1 MRYTKTPSFGGRFM
15 SRLTLSLFGAWLFCG
30 ASLLTAAEP
39 KTVEQIAETVHPSI
53 VVLTVS
59 GRDGKGASL
68 GTGFIV
74 SADGLITTNFHV
86 IDVGRAVT
94 VELADGKHF
103 DATEVSA
110 ADRERD
116 LAVIRIDA
124 KGLAAVKLGDSTKMK
139 DGQAIVAVGNPRGLK
154 RSVVT
159 GVLSSRREVEGR
171 PVLQLAMPVEPGN
184 SGGPVLDMEGRVVG
198 VVSSKSLVTPN
209 LGFAVAVE
217 SLKPL
222 LDKPHPVPMSAWLT
236 IGALDPED
244 WQTQDGARWRQRA
257 GRIQVQGAGTG
268 FGGRSL
274 CLWKQDLPAL
284 PYEAGV
290 MVKLDDESGAAGLV
304 FRAEDDK
311 CYGFYPSGGKLRLTR
326 FDGPDVFSWK
336 VLREQASPDY
346 RPGDWNALK
355 VHLEKDHIRC
365 YVNDKLVI
373 ESDDA
378 AWTTGKAGLAK
389 FRETA
394 AEFKQF
400 QVAKELP
407 KSAPSADATAR
418 VLKAVEKL
426 PPRES
431 PPPEL
436 LDKLTSES
444 AASAVLLDRARSLE
458 QQAARM
464 RKLADAVQER
474 AAIKALDRALQGN
487 EDKVDLLKASLLIAR
502 LDNDEVDVEA
512 YRAEVERMARKIKA
526 SLPDGA
532 DETAK
537 REALNKYLFTERG
550 FHGSRG
556 NYYDRANSHMS
567 EVLDDREGLP
577 ITLSV
582 LYMELGRRLGLKMEG
597 VGMPGHFIV
606 RHVPAKGDAVLID
619 VYEGGK
625 VMTKEEAVKK
635 VEEMSG
641 QPFKEDFL
649 AATPKRVIVSR
660 MLHNLLNLA
669 RRDRDFPGGLRYLD
683 AILTA
688 TPDAVEERLMRA
700 GGRWQTGDRDGALGD
715 VDWLLDHQPE
725 GVDLE
730 RVRELRRQI
739 EQADK

>member
-1 MRYTKTPSFGGRFM
+1 M
-15 SRLTLSLFGAWLFCG
+15 SRLISGLLALGFFCC
-30 ASLLTAAEP
+30 ASLLGAAET
-39 KTVEQIAETVHPSI
+39 KTVEQIAEAVHPSI

-68 GTGFIV
+68 GTGFVV
-74 SADGLITTNFHV
+74 SADGLIATNFHV

-94 VELADGKHF
+94 VELADGKHYS
-103 DATEVSA
+103 ATEVHA

-116 LAVIRIDA
+116 LAVIRINA
-124 KGLAAVKLGDSTKMK
+124 KGLIPLKLGDSTKMK
-139 DGQAIVAVGNPRGLK
+139 DGQAVVAIGNPRGFK

-171 PVLQLAMPVEPGN
+171 PMLQLAMPVEPGN
-184 SGGPVLDMEGRVVG
+184 SGGPVLDMEGRVIG

-222 LDKPHPVPMSAWLT
+222 LEKPHPVPMSAWLT
-236 IGALDPED
+236 IGALDPDD
-244 WQTQDGARWRQRA
+244 WQTPDGTRWRQRA
-257 GRIQVQGAGTG
+257 GRIQVEGAGTG

-274 CLWKQDLPAL
+274 CLWKHDPPAL

-290 MVKLDDESGAAGLV
+290 TVKLDDEAGAAGLV
-304 FRAEDDK
+304 FRAEGDK

-336 VLREQASPDY
+336 VLHEEASPAY

-355 VHLEKDHIRC
+355 VHLEKGHIRC

-378 AWTTGKAGLAK
+378 AWTTGQAGLAK
-389 FRETA
+389 FRDTA

-400 QVAKELP
+400 RIAKELP
-407 KSAPSADATAR
+407 ATTPAVDAVAR
-418 VLKAVEKL
+418 VLKAIEKL

-431 PPPEL
+431 PKPEL
-436 LDKLTSES
+436 LDKLTSE
-444 AASAVLLDRARSLE
+444 AAAPAVLLDRARSLE
-458 QQAARM
+458 EQAAQV
-464 RKLADAVQER
+464 RKLADVVQER
-474 AAIKALDRALQGN
+474 TVLKALDRALQGN
-487 EDKVDLLKASLLIAR
+487 EDKIDLLKAALLIAR
-502 LDNDEVDVEA
+502 LDNDEVDVDA
-512 YRAEVERMARKIKA
+512 YRAEVERMAKKIKA

-556 NYYDRANSHMS
+556 DYYDRANSHMS

-619 VYEGGK
+619 VYDGGK

-635 VEEMSG
+635 VEEMTG
-641 QPFKEDFL
+641 QPFKDEFL
-649 AATPKRVIVSR
+649 AATPKRAIVSR

-669 RRDRDFPGGLRYLD
+669 RRDNDVPGGLRYLD

-700 GGRWQTGDRDGALGD
+700 GGRWQSGDRDGALGD
-715 VDWLLDHQPE
+715 IDWLLDHQPE

-730 RVRELRRQI
+730 RVRELRREI
-739 EQADK
+739 EKAEK

>member
-1 MRYTKTPSFGGRFM
+1 ML
-15 SRLTLSLFGAWLFCG
+15 RLTLRSLTLWMFCG
-30 ASLLTAAEP
+30 AGLLSAAEP
-39 KTVEQIAETVHPSI
+39 PAKAKTVEQIAEAVHPSI
-53 VVLTVS
+53 AVLTV
-59 GRDGKGASL
+59 GAREGKGASL
-68 GTGFIV
+68 GTGFVV
-74 SADGLITTNFHV
+74 SADGLIATNFHV
-86 IDVGRAVT
+86 IDVGRAIT
-94 VELADGKHF
+94 VELADGKRY
-103 DATEVSA
+103 DATEVHA

-124 KGLAAVKLGDSTKMK
+124 KGLTALKLGDSTAMK
-139 DGQAIVAVGNPRGLK
+139 DGQAVVAVGNPRGLK

-171 PVLQLAMPVEPGN
+171 PLLQLAMPVEPGN
-184 SGGPVLDMEGRVVG
+184 SGGPVLDMDGRVVG

-236 IGALDPED
+236 IGALDPDD
-244 WQTQDGARWRQRA
+244 WQTQQGARWRQRA
-257 GRIQVQGAGTG
+257 GHIQVEGAGTG

-274 CLWKQDLPAL
+274 CLWRRDPPAL
-284 PYEAGV
+284 PYEAAV
-290 MVKLDDESGAAGLV
+290 TVKLDDEAGAAGLT

-311 CYGFYPSGGKLRLTR
+311 SYGFYPSGGKLRLTR
-326 FDGPDVFSWK
+326 FDGPDVYSWK
-336 VLREQASPDY
+336 VLREEASPDY
-346 RPGDWNALK
+346 RPGDWNVLK

-378 AWTTGKAGLAK
+378 AWTTGKTGLAK
-389 FRETA
+389 FRDTA

-400 QVAKELP
+400 RVAKELP
-407 KSAPSADATAR
+407 ASAPSADAAAR
-418 VLKAVEKL
+418 VLKAIEKL
-426 PPRES
+426 PLRES
-431 PPPEL
+431 PKPEL
-436 LDKLTSES
+436 LDKLAPEG
-444 AASAVLLDRARSLE
+444 AAPAVLLDRARLLE
-458 QQAARM
+458 GQAAQM
-464 RKLADAVQER
+464 RKLAQAVQEQTVLNT
-474 AAIKALDRALQGN
+474 LDRALKGN
-487 EDKVDLLKASLLIAR
+487 EDKIDLLQAALLIAR

-512 YRAEVERMARKIKA
+512 YRAEVDGMARKIKA

-537 REALNKYLFTERG
+537 REALNKYLFTKRG

-556 NYYDRANSHMS
+556 DYYNRANSHMS

-582 LYMELGRRLGLKMEG
+582 LYIELGRRLGLKFEG

-606 RHVPAKGDAVLID
+606 RHVPAKGESPLID

-635 VEEMSG
+635 AEEITG
-641 QPFKEDFL
+641 QPFKDDFL

-669 RRDRDFPGGLRYLD
+669 RKDGDAPGGLRYLD
-683 AILTA
+683 AILIA

-700 GGRWQTGDRDGALGD
+700 GGRWQTGDRDGALRD
-715 VDWLLDHQPE
+715 VDWLLDRQPE

-730 RVRELRRQI
+730 RVRELRRVIMQP
-739 EQADK
+739 DK

>member
-1 MRYTKTPSFGGRFM
+1 MPRLF
-15 SRLTLSLFGAWLFCG
+15 SRSLVALFLLSHGALN
-30 ASLLTAAEP
+30 AAEP
-39 KTVEQIAETVHPSI
+39 KAPAKTVEQIAEAVHPSI
-53 VVLTVS
+53 AVLTVS
-59 GRDGKGASL
+59 ARDGKGASL
-68 GTGFIV
+68 GTGFVV
-74 SADGLITTNFHV
+74 SADGLIATNFHV

-94 VELADGKHF
+94 VELADGKRY
-103 DATEVSA
+103 DAVEVHA
-110 ADRERD
+110 VDRERD
-116 LAVIRIDA
+116 LAVIRIKAD
-124 KGLAAVKLGDSTKMK
+124 GLTPLKLGASAAMK
-139 DGQAIVAVGNPRGLK
+139 DGQAVVAVGNPRGLK
-154 RSVVT
+154 RSVVA
-159 GVLSSRREVEGR
+159 GVLSGRRDVEGR

-184 SGGPVLDMEGRVVG
+184 SGGPVLDMDGLVVG

-222 LDKPHPVPMSAWLT
+222 LEKPHPVPMSAWLT

-244 WQTQDGARWRQRA
+244 WQPQQGARWRQRA
-257 GRIQVQGAGTG
+257 GRIQVEGAGTG

-274 CLWKQDLPAL
+274 CLWNHDPPAA
-284 PYEAGV
+284 PYEAAV
-290 MVKLDDESGAAGLV
+290 TVKLDDEAGAAGLL

-311 CYGFYPSGGKLRLTR
+311 SYGFYPSAGKLRLTR

-336 VLREQASPDY
+336 VLREEDSPDY
-346 RPGDWNALK
+346 RPGEWNVLK

-378 AWTTGKAGLAK
+378 AWATGKIGLAK
-389 FRETA
+389 FRDTK

-400 QVAKELP
+400 RVGKDLP
-407 KSAPSADATAR
+407 VSAPPPEAAAR
-418 VLKAVEKL
+418 ILKAVGDL
-426 PPRES
+426 GPAES
-431 PPPEL
+431 VRPGL
-436 LDKLTSES
+436 IDKLTQET
-444 AASAVLLDRARSLE
+444 AAPAVLLDRARLLE
-458 QQAARM
+458 DEASRM
-464 RKLADAVQER
+464 RKLADSIQEQTVL
-474 AAIKALDRALQGN
+474 KDLSRALQGD
-487 EDKVDLLKASLLIAR
+487 EDKIDLLEAALLIAR
-502 LDNDEVDVEA
+502 LDNDEVDPAA

-526 SLPDGA
+526 SLPEGA

-556 NYYDRANSHMS
+556 DYYNRANSHLS

-606 RHVPAKGDAVLID
+606 RHAPAKGDAVLID
-619 VYEGGK
+619 VFEGGK
-625 VMTKEEAVKK
+625 VLTKEQALIKSQEVTGRPAD
-635 VEEMSG
+635 
-641 QPFKEDFL
+641 EDAL
-649 AATPKRVIVSR
+649 ATTTKRAIVGA

-669 RRDRDFPGGLRYLD
+669 RRDGDALGGLRYLD

-688 TPDAVEERLMRA
+688 TPNAVEERLMRA
-700 GGRWQTGDRDGALGD
+700 GGRWQNGNRDGALED
-715 VDWLLDHQPE
+715 VDWLLAHEPD
-725 GVDLE
+725 GVDLD

-739 EQADK
+739 VQPSK

>member
-1 MRYTKTPSFGGRFM
+1 M
-15 SRLTLSLFGAWLFCG
+15 SRLTSGLLAVCWFYG
-30 ASLLTAAEP
+30 ASLLTAAEA

-68 GTGFIV
+68 GTGFV
-74 SADGLITTNFHV
+74 ASADGLIATNFHV
-86 IDVGRAVT
+86 IDVGRAIT
-94 VELADGKHF
+94 VELADGKHYE
-103 DATEVSA
+103 ASEVHA

-124 KGLAAVKLGDSTKMK
+124 KGLAPLRLGDSTKMK
-139 DGQAIVAVGNPRGLK
+139 DGQAVVAVGNPRGLK

-236 IGALDPED
+236 IGALDPDD
-244 WQTQDGARWRQRA
+244 WQTRDGARWRQRA
-257 GRIQVQGAGTG
+257 GRIQVEGAGAG

-274 CLWKQDLPAL
+274 CLWKQDPPAL

-290 MVKLDDESGAAGLV
+290 MVKLDDEAGAAGLV

-365 YVNDKLVI
+365 YVNDKLLI

-378 AWTTGKAGLAK
+378 AWTTGKVGLAK

-400 QVAKELP
+400 QIAKEMP
-407 KSAPSADATAR
+407 KSTPAADATAR

-426 PPRES
+426 PPREL
-431 PPPEL
+431 PQPEL
-436 LDKLTSES
+436 LDKLTSEGS
-444 AASAVLLDRARSLE
+444 ASAVLLERARSLE
-458 QQAARM
+458 RQAARM
-464 RKLADAVQER
+464 RKLSEAVQER
-474 AAIKALDRALQGN
+474 AVLKALDRSLQGD
-487 EDKVDLLKASLLIAR
+487 EDKVDLLKATLLIAR

-537 REALNKYLFTERG
+537 REALNKYLFAERG

-567 EVLDDREGLP
+567 EVPTTARGCRLRCRSCTWSWADDWDLRWKASECRAISSFDTYRP
-577 ITLSV
+577 
-582 LYMELGRRLGLKMEG
+582 K
-597 VGMPGHFIV
+597 
-606 RHVPAKGDAVLID
+606 
-619 VYEGGK
+619 
-625 VMTKEEAVKK
+625 
-635 VEEMSG
+635 
-641 QPFKEDFL
+641 
-649 AATPKRVIVSR
+649 ATPC
-660 MLHNLLNLA
+660 
-669 RRDRDFPGGLRYLD
+669 
-683 AILTA
+683 
-688 TPDAVEERLMRA
+688 
-700 GGRWQTGDRDGALGD
+700 
-715 VDWLLDHQPE
+715 
-725 GVDLE
+725 
-730 RVRELRRQI
+730 
-739 EQADK
+739 

>member
-1 MRYTKTPSFGGRFM
+1 M
-15 SRLTLSLFGAWLFCG
+15 SRLYSRSLAVWMLCG
-30 ASLLTAAEP
+30 AGLLTAAEP
-39 KTVEQIAETVHPSI
+39 PSKAKTVEQIAEAVHPSI
-53 VVLTVS
+53 AVLTVS
-59 GRDGKGASL
+59 GRDGNDASL
-68 GTGFIV
+68 GTGFVV
-74 SADGLITTNFHV
+74 SADGLIATNFHV

-94 VELADGKHF
+94 VELADGKRY
-103 DATEVSA
+103 DATEVHA

-116 LAVIRIDA
+116 LAVIRINA
-124 KGLAAVKLGDSTKMK
+124 KGLTALKLGDSKAMK
-139 DGQAIVAVGNPRGLK
+139 DGQAVVAIGNPRGLK

-184 SGGPVLDMEGRVVG
+184 SGGPVLDMDGRVVG

-222 LDKPHPVPMSAWLT
+222 LEKPHPVPMSAWLT
-236 IGALDPED
+236 IGALDPDD
-244 WQTQDGARWRQRA
+244 WQAQQGARWRQRA
-257 GRIQVQGAGTG
+257 GRIQVAGAGTG

-274 CLWKQDLPAL
+274 CLWKHDPPAL
-284 PYEAGV
+284 PYEAAV
-290 MVKLDDESGAAGLV
+290 TVKLDDEAGAAGLL

-311 CYGFYPSGGKLRLTR
+311 SYGFYPSGGKLRLTR

-336 VLREQASPDY
+336 VLREEASPGY
-346 RPGDWNALK
+346 RPGDWNVLK

-378 AWTTGKAGLAK
+378 TWTAGKVGLAK
-389 FRETA
+389 FRDTA

-400 QVAKELP
+400 RVAKALP
-407 KSAPSADATAR
+407 TNAPAADVVAR
-418 VLKAVEKL
+418 ILKTVEKL
-426 PPRES
+426 PLLES
-431 PPPEL
+431 PKPEL
-436 LDKLTSES
+436 LDKLAPE
-444 AASAVLLDRARSLE
+444 AAAPAVLVDRARILE
-458 QQAARM
+458 AQAAQM
-464 RKLADAVQER
+464 RKLAQTVQER
-474 AAIKALDRALQGN
+474 GVLKALDRALQGD
-487 EDKVDLLKASLLIAR
+487 EDKIDLLQAALLIAR

-526 SLPDGA
+526 SLPAGA

-537 REALNKYLFTERG
+537 REALNKYLFTEHG

-556 NYYDRANSHMS
+556 DYYNRANSHLS

-582 LYMELGRRLGLKMEG
+582 LYIELGRRLGLKIEG

-606 RHVPAKGDAVLID
+606 RHVPAKGKATLID

-635 VEEMSG
+635 VEEMTG
-641 QPFKEDFL
+641 QPFQDDFL
-649 AATPKRVIVSR
+649 AATPKRAIVSR
-660 MLHNLLNLA
+660 ILHNLLNLA
-669 RRDRDFPGGLRYLD
+669 RRDHDAPGGLRYLD

-700 GGRWQTGDRDGALGD
+700 GGRWQIGDSDGALRD
-715 VDWLLDHQPE
+715 VDWLLAHQPE
-725 GVDLE
+725 GVDVE
-730 RVRELRRQI
+730 RVRELRRLITQP
-739 EQADK
+739 DK